1 VNGIKKWPEMPK
13 KQVAV
18 AGLSLATGKRASC
31 CVQPYFIRGQTVNH
45 EVTLCLAI
53 IEDSGHKA
61 EGHAT
66 ALRHAG
72 FTVHYELANDLD
84 SLAGLFSSSDPD
96 IVFCGTGKHLPDLG
110 SVTALLTE
118 TVPGIP
124 VIAFTDEVTDAAVSE
139 ATHNGAIALV
149 AYDNPDSLQ
158 DILIRDQHTLL
169 LRRQL
174 RELESRFSETE
185 ARCSALMESSR
196 DAIAYIHEGMHIH
209 ANNSYVELFGFGG
222 LDEIAGM
229 PVMDMLDP
237 GDHEKFRNYMHTD
250 DSSCSTLE
258 ITAIGPGD
266 NRFDAIMEFSPA
278 SIDAEACTQVIIRYK
293 ADVELEEKLD
303 TLSQHDMLTGLYN
316 RQHFMQVV
324 NTCIQEDIEPGRCQA
339 VAYILLENFR
349 SIREEIG
356 IAGSDIVI
364 NDIARLVETAC
375 GQDDIIAR
383 FGDCVFTVLH
393 NDSSAEGTQ
402 QFAETLRQK
411 IGEHASEVEGQVA
424 TTTCSIGIS
433 IINEHSGNAQN
444 ILSRADLACEVA
456 RSSGGNQIHVH
467 STAVD
472 EKMDAGHEDEWDEV
486 ISTTIREQRFY
497 LVFQPIVS
505 LTGIAGSRYE
515 VLLRIVD
522 EEGHVI
528 LPGQFLAIAEKTGKS
543 GEIDRWVID
552 KALGTLTELRS
563 NDSSVEFFIKLS
575 GTTLEDRELP
585 VWINQKLKE
594 YRIKSDCICFEVPE
608 AVAVRDL
615 KNTRIFIKAMQNLHC
630 KVAIEHY
637 GCANQPQLIQQ
648 LPVDM
653 LKIDGSLIDSLA
665 SSEEHQ
671 EKIKAIIGLARNSS
685 IQCVAERVEDAS
697 DLAKLWEYGVDF
709 IQGNFVQEPSKKLE
723 HDFGEEL
730 A

>member
-1 VNGIKKWPEMPK
+1 M
-13 KQVAV
+13 
-18 AGLSLATGKRASC
+18 
-31 CVQPYFIRGQTVNH
+31 
-45 EVTLCLAI
+45 
-53 IEDSGHKA
+53 EDSGHKA

-66 ALRHAG
+66 ALRNAG
-72 FTVHYELANDLD
+72 FTVHYELVTDLD
-84 SLAGLFSSSDPD
+84 SMAGLFSSSNPD
-96 IVFCGTGKHLPDLG
+96 IVFCGTGKQLPDLG
-110 SVTALLTE
+110 SVTALLAE
-118 TVPGIP
+118 TAPGTQ

-139 ATHNGAIALV
+139 ATHNGAMALV

-158 DILIRDQHTLL
+158 EILKQEQQTLM

-174 RELESRFSETE
+174 RQLESKFAETE

-209 ANNSYVELFGFGG
+209 ANNSYIDQFGFND

-229 PVMDMLDP
+229 PVMDMIDP
-237 GDHEKFRNYMHTD
+237 ADHEKFRD
-250 DSSCSTLE
+250 FLRAGDSNCSTLE
-258 ITAIGPGD
+258 IIAIGPG
-266 NRFDAIMEFSPA
+266 NNKFDAIMEFSPA
-278 SIDAEACTQVIIRYK
+278 SIDAEACTQVIIRNK

-324 NTCIQEDIEPGRCQA
+324 NTATQEDVEPGRCQA

-356 IAGSDIVI
+356 IAGSDIVV

-383 FGDCVFTVLH
+383 FGDYVFTVLH
-393 NDSSAEGTQ
+393 YDGSEEGTQ

-411 IGEHASEVEGQVA
+411 IGEHVSEVEGQVA

-433 IINEHSGNAQN
+433 IINKHSGNAQN

-472 EKMDAGHEDEWDEV
+472 EKMDAGHENEWDEV
-486 ISTTIREQRFY
+486 ISATIREQRFY
-497 LVFQPIVS
+497 LVYQPIVS
-505 LTGIAGSRYE
+505 LNGNAGCRYE

-528 LPGQFLAIAEKTGKS
+528 LPGQFLSIAEKTGKS

-552 KALGTLTELRS
+552 KALSTLMEQRS
-563 NDSSVEFFIKLS
+563 NDSSIEFFIKLS
-575 GTTLEDRELP
+575 GTTLEDHELP
-585 VWINQKLKE
+585 VWINRKLKE
-594 YRIKSDCICFEVPE
+594 YRVKSDCICFEIPE
-608 AVAVRDL
+608 AVAIRDL
-615 KNTRIFIKAMQNLHC
+615 KSTRTFIKAMQNLHC
-630 KVAIEHY
+630 KVAIEHF
-637 GCANQPQLIQQ
+637 GRVNQPQLLQQ
-648 LPVDM
+648 LPVDI

-671 EKIKAIIGLARNSS
+671 DKIKAVINLARNSN
-685 IQCVAERVEDAS
+685 IQCVAERVDDAG

-709 IQGNFVQEPSKKLE
+709 IQGNFVQEPSKELE

>member
-1 VNGIKKWPEMPK
+1 M
-13 KQVAV
+13 
-18 AGLSLATGKRASC
+18 
-31 CVQPYFIRGQTVNH
+31 
-45 EVTLCLAI
+45 
-53 IEDSGHKA
+53 EDSGHKA

-66 ALRHAG
+66 ALRNAG
-72 FTVHYELANDLD
+72 FTVHYELVTDLD
-84 SLAGLFSSSDPD
+84 SMAGLFSSSNPD
-96 IVFCGTGKHLPDLG
+96 IVFCGTGKQLPDLG
-110 SVTALLTE
+110 SVTALLAE
-118 TVPGIP
+118 TAPGIQ
-124 VIAFTDEVTDAAVSE
+124 VIAFTDEITDAAVSE
-139 ATHNGAIALV
+139 ATHNGAMALV
-149 AYDNPDSLQ
+149 AYDNPDNLQ
-158 DILIRDQHTLL
+158 EILKQEQQTLM

-174 RELESRFSETE
+174 RQLESKFAETE

-209 ANNSYVELFGFGG
+209 ANNSYIDQFGFND

-229 PVMDMLDP
+229 PVMDMIDP
-237 GDHEKFRNYMHTD
+237 ADHEKFRD
-250 DSSCSTLE
+250 FLRVGDSNCSTLE
-258 ITAIGPGD
+258 IIAIGPG
-266 NRFDAIMEFSPA
+266 NNKFDAIMEFSSA
-278 SIDAEACTQVIIRYK
+278 SIDGEACTQVIIRNK

-324 NTCIQEDIEPGRCQA
+324 NTATQEDVEPGRCQA

-356 IAGSDIVI
+356 IAGSDIVV

-375 GQDDIIAR
+375 GQNDIIAR
-383 FGDCVFTVLH
+383 FGDYVFTVLH
-393 NDSSAEGTQ
+393 YDDSEGGTQ

-411 IGEHASEVEGQVA
+411 IGEHVSEVEGQIA

-433 IINEHSGNAQN
+433 IINKHSGNAQN
-444 ILSRADLACEVA
+444 ILLRADLACEVA

-472 EKMDAGHEDEWDEV
+472 EKMDAGHENEWDEV

-497 LVFQPIVS
+497 LVYQPIVS
-505 LTGIAGSRYE
+505 LNGNAGCRYE

-528 LPGQFLAIAEKTGKS
+528 LPGQFLSIAEKTGKS

-552 KALGTLTELRS
+552 KALSTLMEQRS
-563 NDSSVEFFIKLS
+563 NDSSIEFFIKLS
-575 GTTLEDRELP
+575 GTTLEDHELP
-585 VWINQKLKE
+585 VWINRKLKE
-594 YRIKSDCICFEVPE
+594 YRVKSDCICFEIPE
-608 AVAVRDL
+608 AVAIRDL
-615 KNTRIFIKAMQNLHC
+615 KSTRTFIKAMQNLHC
-630 KVAIEHY
+630 KVAIEHF
-637 GCANQPQLIQQ
+637 GRVNQPQLLQQ
-648 LPVDM
+648 LPVDI

-671 EKIKAIIGLARNSS
+671 EKIKAVIKLARNSN
-685 IQCVAERVEDAS
+685 IQCVAERVDDAG

-709 IQGNFVQEPSKKLE
+709 IQGNFVQEPSKELE